1 MSATPG
7 LAPVRTIPA
16 GHYRFRHAAR
26 MEWIK
31 LRSLRST
38 VWVLAATVVVMIGIG
53 VLVMANT
60 KPPATA
66 ADRAVFD
73 PTNNVLAGVALGQ
86 LAIGALGVLLMT
98 SEYSSGMIRATL
110 AAIPNRPLVV
120 AAKAAVFGVVS
131 LVVGEV
137 VTFVEFLAGRAA
149 LPAAV
154 PHPDLGQP
162 GVLRAVA
169 LSGAYLC
176 MVGLIGLGIGAIARH
191 TAAGIGAVVG
201 LLFVLPLV
209 VAGVEG
215 GPEPAAKFFPTF
227 IAGNSLAVSK
237 PVAQMLSPWAG
248 FAVLCGYTVVALLA
262 GAFVL
267 ARRDA

>member
-1 MSATPG
+1 VSAGAG
-7 LAPVRTIPA
+7 LAPVRRIPA

-38 VWVLAATVVVMIGIG
+38 VWVLASTAVVMIGIG

-66 ADRAVFD
+66 ADRATFD

-86 LAIGALGVLLMT
+86 LAIGALGVVLMT

-154 PHPDLGQP
+154 PHPDLSQP

-209 VAGVEG
+209 VAGVER
-215 GPEPAAKFFPTF
+215 GPGPAAKFFPTF
-227 IAGNSLAVSK
+227 IAGNSLAVNK

>member
-1 MSATPG
+1 MSAAPG
-7 LAPVRTIPA
+7 LAPLSRIPA
-16 GHYRFRHAAR
+16 GHYRFRQVAR

-38 VWVLAATVVVMIGIG
+38 VWILVATVAVMIGIG

-60 KPPATA
+60 KVPATA
-66 ADRAVFD
+66 ADRASFD

-98 SEYSSGMIRATL
+98 GEYSSGMIRATL
-110 AAIPNRPLVV
+110 AAIPNRPLVL
-120 AAKAAVFGVVS
+120 AAKAAVFGMVT
-131 LVVGEV
+131 LVVGEI
-137 VTFVEFLAGRAA
+137 VTFVAFLAGRAA
-149 LPAAV
+149 LPAEV
-154 PHPDLGQP
+154 PHPALGQP

-169 LSGAYLC
+169 LSGVYLC

-191 TAAGIGAVVG
+191 TAAGIGALVG

-215 GPEPAAKFFPTF
+215 GPEPAAKLFPTF
-227 IAGNSLAVSK
+227 IAGNSLAVAK

-248 FAVLCGYTVVALLA
+248 FGVLCLYTLAALGA
-262 GAFVL
+262 GAWLL

>member
-1 MSATPG
+1 MSA
-7 LAPVRTIPA
+7 APRPALVPRIPA
-16 GHYRFRHAAR
+16 GRYRFRQVAR

-38 VWVLAATVVVMIGIG
+38 VWILVATVAVMIGIG

-60 KPPATA
+60 KVPAP
-66 ADRAVFD
+66 ADRASFD

-98 SEYSSGMIRATL
+98 GEHSSGMIRATL
-110 AAIPNRPLVV
+110 AAVPNRPLLL
-120 AAKAAVFGVVS
+120 AAKAAVFGVVT
-131 LVVGEV
+131 LAVGEIV
-137 VTFVEFLAGRAA
+137 SFVAFLAGRAA

-176 MVGLIGLGIGAIARH
+176 MVGLIGLGIGAAARH
-191 TAAGIGAVVG
+191 TAAGIGALVG
-201 LLFVLPLV
+201 LEFVLPLV

-215 GPEPAAKFFPTF
+215 GPEPLAKFFPTF
-227 IAGNSLAVSK
+227 VAGNSLAVAK

-248 FAVLCGYTVVALLA
+248 FAVLCLWTLAALGT
-262 GAFVL
+262 GAWLL